1 MDPVEP
7 KTRLD
12 RLVQVRER
20 GEDAA
25 LRSLATA
32 QTTLGRVTE
41 LLASRKE
48 EARTDGR
55 GRSGAADW
63 MAEEA
68 AHLRA
73 LQDVRN
79 AERALAQALT
89 EEQRAKSGYLDAHQR
104 AEAVRRAQE
113 KKRTEIKT
121 DRSTREAR
129 ALDELATLRFN
140 VRASH

>member
-1 MDPVEP
+1 MEP

-25 LRSLATA
+25 LRSLAVA
-32 QTTLGRVTE
+32 QTTLGR
-41 LLASRKE
+41 ASDRLTSSR
-48 EARTDGR
+48 ALSRSDGR

-63 MAEEA
+63 MVEEA

-79 AERALAQALT
+79 AERAVAQAIGQ
-89 EEQRAKSGYLDAHQR
+89 ERAAREGYLDAHQR
-104 AEAVRRAQE
+104 AEAVRKAQE

-121 DRSTREAR
+121 DRSTREQR
-129 ALDELATLRFN
+129 GYDELATLRFN
-140 VRASH
+140 VGAH

>member
-1 MDPVEP
+1 MEP

-25 LRSLATA
+25 LRSLAVA
-32 QTTLGRVTE
+32 QSALGRASE
-41 LLASRKE
+41 RLAASQAQSRSD
-48 EARTDGR
+48 ARA
-55 GRSGAADW
+55 RSGAADW
-63 MAEEA
+63 MVEEA

-79 AERALAQALT
+79 AERAVAQAIG
-89 EEQRAKSGYLDAHQR
+89 EERQARAGYIDAHQR

-121 DRSTREAR
+121 DRETRETR

-140 VRASH
+140 ARTH